1 MIVRKHIVYPG
12 IAEPKTLAE
21 LKVEMFGLKNAIK
34 IAEELI
40 SRYEQVLAIME
51 LKQEEMCN
59 ASQTQNF
66 AETQESE
73 GRESQEAEG
82 NAGTESDGFEKGP

>member
-12 IAEPKTLAE
+12 IEKPGTLTE

-40 SRYEQVLAIME
+40 SRYEQVVAIME
-51 LKQEEMCN
+51 LKQEEMSN
-59 ASQTQNF
+59 ASQAKSTV
-66 AETQESE
+66 ETQESE
-73 GRESQEAEG
+73 GAEGDEAEG
-82 NAGTESDGFEKGP
+82 NEGAESRGPEESA